1 MLGGAEEIGAN
12 CCYLELDGTGVLIDA
27 GLHPRDRTVRAFP
40 DIEALGDRPT
50 DILAVTHAHTDH
62 IGGVPYVMR
71 RLPHLRPIMTHAT
84 RDLSH
89 IVLHNGARLLRNE
102 ITSAFPKQWLEFYQ
116 RETIEGLRQA
126 FEALSY
132 DEPLRFRGYSG
143 RTPVDMTFHWSGHIL
158 GSASV
163 SLTMKGFSILHT
175 ADIMLSDQFVVPK
188 ARIPRHHVDVLIT
201 EATNAAT
208 ADLPSYASET
218 KRLAAFINA
227 VAGRNGSVLIPCFA
241 MGKLQ
246 EMVVHLYSMMRR
258 GSIPH
263 LPIYSGGIGV
273 RINKVY
279 DQYCYSDPMKRPGFE
294 VSDVPQERLRREELL
309 RDDYM
314 REPSIVLAPSGMMNV
329 GTMSYTL
336 AKQWFIRPEFG
347 IAFIGYQDPETPGHA
362 LLVSE
367 RTKPFD
373 FGSTRSKRA
382 CEVERFR
389 FSSHASGEDLIELA
403 QDIRPSTVVIAH
415 GDSGACES
423 LALEIHD
430 RLPGTRI
437 IIPRHGASYTLQT
450 DPQSP
455 VDDQGAMHYGT

>member
-1 MLGGAEEIGAN
+1 VNAELIMLGGAEEIGAN

-40 DIEALGDRPT
+40 DVDALGDRPT
-50 DILAVTHAHTDH
+50 DVLVVTHAHTDH

-71 RLPHLRPIMTHAT
+71 RLPHLRPVMTHAT

-102 ITSAFPKQWLEFYQ
+102 IATAFPKQWLEFYE
-116 RETIEGLRQA
+116 RETIEALRQA
-126 FEALSY
+126 FEAVPY

-143 RTPVDMTFHWSGHIL
+143 RSPIDLSFHWAGHIL

-163 SLTMKGFSILHT
+163 SLNVKGFSILHT
-175 ADIMLSDQFVVPK
+175 ADVMMSDQFVVPK
-188 ARIPRHHVDVLIT
+188 ARLPRQHVDVLIT

-208 ADLPSYASET
+208 EDMPAYADET
-218 KRLAAFINA
+218 RRLAGFINDI
-227 VAGRNGSVLIPCFA
+227 AGRNGSVLIPCFA

-246 EMVVHLYSMMRR
+246 EMIVHLYSLMRR

-294 VSDVPQERLRREELL
+294 VSDVPQERLHRDELV
-309 RDDYM
+309 RGDFM
-314 REPSIVLAPSGMMNV
+314 REPSIVLAPSGMMNT
-329 GTMSYTL
+329 GTMSHTL
-336 AKQWFIRPEFG
+336 AREWFIRPNFG
-347 IAFIGYQDPETPGHA
+347 IAFIGYQDPESPGHS
-362 LLVSE
+362 LLTSE
-367 RTKPFD
+367 TKKPFD
-373 FGSTRSKRA
+373 FGSTRSRRV

-389 FSSHASGEDLIELA
+389 FSSHASREHLIELA
-403 QDIRPSTVVIAH
+403 QDIRPSTVVITH

-423 LALEIHD
+423 LALAIHE

-437 IIPRHGASYTLQT
+437 IIPRHGVSYTLLS
-450 DPQSP
+450 DI
-455 VDDQGAMHYGT
+455 